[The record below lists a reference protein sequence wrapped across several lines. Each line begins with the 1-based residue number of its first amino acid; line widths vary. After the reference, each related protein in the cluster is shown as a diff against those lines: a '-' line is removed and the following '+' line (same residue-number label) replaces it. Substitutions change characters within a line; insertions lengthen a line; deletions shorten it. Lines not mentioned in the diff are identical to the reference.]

1 MKKDSNPKIIFTLG
15 LKGPVRKKI
24 ISRMIE
30 EPGDIT
36 FENTYFQ
43 IEKQVQIENSKQ
55 MLVEKKN

>member
-43 IEKQVQIENSKQ
+43 IEKQV
-55 MLVEKKN
+55 